1 VCVYVC
7 LCVSLLYSIKVI
19 KAFKC
24 VRFSCQYR
32 ATRYRSRRRSFASL
46 HAHWEQIQTPR
57 TEKPRDSEWK
67 IRLFLL
73 SEFSLSANVDR
84 RCKWIRQMDSAY
96 ALVNVTRTRSW
107 KVSLEQIRIQILSAC
122 CSFREDD
129 ISRRRMT
136 FDRTDSTF
144 ESFERATLRTSKSYV
159 RSYLSCLRYNK
170 LDFLSRHYSKLPVLR
185 FPLRSYSLCDYSI
198 SDSLTLCSSGFTY
211 HPNTIRKE
219 MQRKENFSFLLALSL
234 SLSFLLPL
242 SFACYV
248 TYRSDTIGPT

>member
-1 VCVYVC
+1 
-7 LCVSLLYSIKVI
+7 
-19 KAFKC
+19 
-24 VRFSCQYR
+24 
-32 ATRYRSRRRSFASL
+32 
-46 HAHWEQIQTPR
+46 
-57 TEKPRDSEWK
+57 
-67 IRLFLL
+67 
-73 SEFSLSANVDR
+73 
-84 RCKWIRQMDSAY
+84 MDSAY

-248 TYRSDTIGPT
+248 TYRSDTIGPTWLKRKSQLQKEKEERKKKTTKSREQLQRDLCDDPPETQRLSMYTWWQRLRVCVRCKLRRYIGSLHLTIIR